1 MTCEMVSKNALKS
14 IWGVIYTIFVNKR
27 RKFVIFL
34 AGLIFDHFLGIPHE
48 VSKKWFY
55 TVFRNKMGIFI
66 VILTGF
72 LADRFIRDFHTKWHK
87 SCLNKNAL
95 KSIWGV
101 IYIVF
106 VNKRRK
112 FVIFFGRSHFWSFP
126 GYTPR
131 GIKKVVLHC
140 F

>member
-1 MTCEMVSKNALKS
+1 
-14 IWGVIYTIFVNKR
+14 
-27 RKFVIFL
+27 
-34 AGLIFDHFLGIPHE
+34 
-48 VSKKWFY
+48 
-55 TVFRNKMGIFI
+55 MGIFI

-72 LADRFIRDFHTKWHK
+72 LAARFIRDFHVKRHK

-95 KSIWGV
+95 KSILDV
-101 IYIVF
+101 IYTVF

-112 FVIFFGRSHFWSFP
+112 FVIFFGRSHFRSFP

-131 GIKKVVLHC
+131 GNKKVVLHC